1 MAQLPLQKKSSQE
14 HCQAF
19 QKLVNK
25 HFTKTK
31 KLAPYFQQEQCK
43 SEIYIIENVVVQ
55 LSDHI
60 TSGKC

>member
-31 KLAPYFQQEQCK
+31 KLAPYFQ
-43 SEIYIIENVVVQ
+43 
-55 LSDHI
+55 
-60 TSGKC
+60 